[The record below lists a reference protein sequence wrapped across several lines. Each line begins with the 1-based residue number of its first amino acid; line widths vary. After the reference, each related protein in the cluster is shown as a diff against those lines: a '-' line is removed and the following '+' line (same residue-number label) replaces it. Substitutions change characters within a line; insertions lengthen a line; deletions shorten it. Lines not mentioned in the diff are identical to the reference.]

1 MSLVR
6 RPTPQRLSTLML
18 LVSLCLLPGTVLYAW
33 QFGVVVWLQTFWCVL
48 LAFGFEAGLLRLRGR
63 NVREG
68 LSDLSWLVLGLILAR
83 ALPLLV
89 PLWMIALASFAA
101 LALCK
106 HGSGGL
112 GRNRLNPAMVG
123 LGIIAICFYQ
133 QLYPAPSNQAP
144 WTFALD
150 AKEVLLQQLQLAP
163 RLSLD
168 AFAGATQLA
177 LGQFTPTTPNLS
189 GLGYVAGGLIL
200 AVLRVIRIEIP
211 LAMLASTALLCLA
224 AGHTL
229 QESLY
234 SLSLGGYLFTA
245 FFIATDPVTSPDTR
259 AGRILFGA
267 VIGVLTELIREF
279 GLYADGLCFA
289 VLAANL
295 LVPQI
300 DGLVQRMQRPWYDQ
314 RTALASGRKAD
325 AHSSIPGH
333 DRKHIGSAVA

>member
-6 RPTPQRLSTLML
+6 RPTPQRLRTVML
-18 LVSLCLLPGTVLYAW
+18 LVILCLLPGTALYAW
-33 QFGVVVWLQTFWCVL
+33 QFGVVVWLQIFWCVL
-48 LAFGFEAGLLRLRGR
+48 LALGFEAGLLRLRGC

-89 PLWMIALASFAA
+89 PLWMIALATFAA

-123 LGIIAICFYQ
+123 LGIVAICFYQ
-133 QLYPAPSNQAP
+133 QLYPAPSDHAP
-144 WTFALD
+144 WTVTLD
-150 AKEVLLQQLQLAP
+150 AKAVLLQQLQLAP
-163 RLSLD
+163 RLDLD

-177 LGQFTPTTPNLS
+177 QNEFTLTTPNLS
-189 GLGYVAGGLIL
+189 GYGYVAGGLLL
-200 AVLRVIRIEIP
+200 ACLRVIRIEIP
-211 LAMLASTALLCLA
+211 LAMLASTVLLCMA
-224 AGHTL
+224 AGHSL

-234 SLSLGGYLFTA
+234 NLSLGGYLFTA

-259 AGRILFGA
+259 AGRILFGLA
-267 VIGVLTELIREF
+267 VGALTESIREF

-300 DGLVQRMQRPWYDQ
+300 DRLALRIQRPWY
-314 RTALASGRKAD
+314 TANT
-325 AHSSIPGH
+325 
-333 DRKHIGSAVA
+333 

>member
-1 MSLVR
+1 MSLIHS
-6 RPTPQRLSTLML
+6 PTPHRLRTLML
-18 LVSLCLLPGTVLYAW
+18 LVSLCMLPGTALYAW
-33 QFGVVVWLQTFWCVL
+33 QFGTVVWLQTFWCLL
-48 LAFGFEAGLLRLRGR
+48 LALVFEAGLLRLRGCK
-63 NVREG
+63 VREG
-68 LSDLSWLVLGLILAR
+68 LGDLSWLVLGLILAR

-89 PLWMIALASFAA
+89 PLWMMALASFAA

-133 QLYPAPSNQAP
+133 LLDSAPTSQAP
-144 WTFALD
+144 WTLSLNA
-150 AKEVLLQQLQLAP
+150 EQVLLQQLQLAP
-163 RLSLD
+163 RLTLD
-168 AFAGATQLA
+168 AYAGATQLA
-177 LGQFTPTTPNLS
+177 LGQFTPVTLNLS
-189 GLGYVAGGLIL
+189 GFGYAAGGLLL
-200 AVLRVIRIEIP
+200 ALLRVIRIEIP
-211 LAMLASTALLCLA
+211 LAMLASTVALCLA

-259 AGRILFGA
+259 AGRVLFGV
-267 VIGVLTELIREF
+267 VIGSLTELIREF

-300 DGLVQRMQRPWYDQ
+300 DRLVLRMQRPWYAQ
-314 RTALASGRKAD
+314 RLELKPQENGK
-325 AHSSIPGH
+325 GE
-333 DRKHIGSAVA
+333 

>member
-1 MSLVR
+1 MSLVQ
-6 RPTPQRLSTLML
+6 RPTPHRLRTLML
-18 LVSLCLLPGTVLYAW
+18 LVSLCLLPGTALYAW
-33 QFGVVVWLQTFWCVL
+33 QFGIVVWLQAFWCVL
-48 LAFGFEAGLLRLRGR
+48 LALGFEAGLLRLRGR

-89 PLWMIALASFAA
+89 PLWMIALSSFAA
-101 LALCK
+101 IVLCK

-133 QLYPAPSNQAP
+133 QLYPAPANQAP
-144 WTFALD
+144 WTLALD

-189 GLGYVAGGLIL
+189 GFGYIAGGLIL
-200 AVLRVIRIEIP
+200 VVLRVIRIEIP
-211 LAMLASTALLCLA
+211 LAMLGSTALLCLA

-234 SLSLGGYLFTA
+234 SLSLGGLLFTA

-267 VIGVLTELIREF
+267 AIGVLTELIREF

-300 DGLVQRMQRPWYDQ
+300 DRLVQSMQRPWYDQ
-314 RTALASGRKAD
+314 RAVLAG
-325 AHSSIPGH
+325 
-333 DRKHIGSAVA
+333 

>member
-1 MSLVR
+1 MSLIR
-6 RPTPQRLSTLML
+6 SPIPHRLPTVML
-18 LVSLCLLPGTVLYAW
+18 LVSLCLMPGTALYAW
-33 QFGVVVWLQTFWCVL
+33 QFGPVVWLQTFWCVL
-48 LAFGFEAGLLRLRGR
+48 FALGFEAGLLRLRGR

-133 QLYPAPSNQAP
+133 QLYPAPSDHAP
-144 WTFALD
+144 WTLGLD
-150 AKEVLLQQLQLAP
+150 VKAVLLQQLQLAP
-163 RLSLD
+163 RLDLD

-177 LGQFTPTTPNLS
+177 QDQFTLITPNLS
-189 GLGYVAGGLIL
+189 GYGYIAGGLML

-211 LAMLASTALLCLA
+211 LAMLASTALLCMA
-224 AGHTL
+224 AGHSL

-259 AGRILFGA
+259 AGRILFG
-267 VIGVLTELIREF
+267 VTIGALTELIREF

-300 DGLVQRMQRPWYDQ
+300 DRLARRIQRPWY
-314 RTALASGRKAD
+314 LPSE
-325 AHSSIPGH
+325 HL
-333 DRKHIGSAVA
+333 GSRACVAP

>member
-1 MSLVR
+1 MSLVHS
-6 RPTPQRLSTLML
+6 PTPRRLSTLML

-33 QFGVVVWLQTFWCVL
+33 QFGPVVWLQTFWCVL
-48 LAFGFEAGLLRLRGR
+48 LALGFEAGLLHLRGQA
-63 NVREG
+63 VRAG
-68 LSDLSWLVLGLILAR
+68 LSDLSWLVFGLILAR

-89 PLWMIALASFAA
+89 PLWMMAVASLAA

-133 QLYPAPSNQAP
+133 QLYPAPTNQAP
-144 WTFALD
+144 WTLELNAT
-150 AKEVLLQQLQLAP
+150 EVLLQQLQLAP

-168 AFAGATQLA
+168 AFVGATQLA
-177 LGQFTPTTPNLS
+177 LGEYNPITPNLS
-189 GLGYVAGGLIL
+189 GYGYVAGGLIL
-200 AVLRVIRIEIP
+200 AALRVIRIEIP
-211 LAMLASTALLCLA
+211 LAMLGSTALLALA
-224 AGHTL
+224 AGHSL

-234 SLSLGGYLFTA
+234 SLSLGGCLFTA

-259 AGRILFGA
+259 GGRILFGA
-267 VIGVLTELIREF
+267 TIGVLTELIREF

-300 DGLVQRMQRPWYDQ
+300 DRLVQRTQQPWYHE
-314 RTALASGRKAD
+314 RTVLAG
-325 AHSSIPGH
+325 
-333 DRKHIGSAVA
+333 

>member
-1 MSLVR
+1 MSLVH
-6 RPTPQRLSTLML
+6 RPAPHRLQTLML
-18 LVSLCLLPGTVLYAW
+18 LVSLCLLPGTALYAW
-33 QFGVVVWLQTFWCVL
+33 QFGSVVWLQTFWCVL
-48 LAFGFEAGLLRLRGR
+48 LALGFEAGLLRLRRR

-133 QLYPAPSNQAP
+133 QLYPAPSNLAP
-144 WTFALD
+144 WTLTLD

-177 LGQFTPTTPNLS
+177 LGEFTPTTPNLS
-189 GLGYVAGGLIL
+189 GYGYIAGGLIL
-200 AVLRVIRIEIP
+200 AVLRMIRIEIP
-211 LAMLASTALLCLA
+211 LAMLGSTALLCLA
-224 AGHTL
+224 AGHTP

-234 SLSLGGYLFTA
+234 SLSLGGLLFTA

-267 VIGVLTELIREF
+267 TIGALTELIREF

-300 DGLVQRMQRPWYDQ
+300 DRLVQSLQRPWYDQ
-314 RTALASGRKAD
+314 RAVLAG
-325 AHSSIPGH
+325 
-333 DRKHIGSAVA
+333 

>member
-1 MSLVR
+1 MSLVH
-6 RPTPQRLSTLML
+6 RPTPHRLRTLML

-33 QFGVVVWLQTFWCVL
+33 QFGTVVWLQTFWCVL
-48 LAFGFEAGLLRLRGR
+48 LALGFEAGLLRLRGHD
-63 NVREG
+63 VRKG

-89 PLWMIALASFAA
+89 PLWMMAVASFAA

-133 QLYPAPSNQAP
+133 QLYPAPTNQAP
-144 WTFALD
+144 WTLD
-150 AKEVLLQQLQLAP
+150 LSTAEVLLQQLQLAP

-177 LGQFTPTTPNLS
+177 LGEYKPITPNLS
-189 GLGYVAGGLIL
+189 GYGYVAGGLIL
-200 AVLRVIRIEIP
+200 ATLRVIRIEIP
-211 LAMLASTALLCLA
+211 LAMLGSTALLCLA
-224 AGHTL
+224 AGYSL

-234 SLSLGGYLFTA
+234 SLSLGGCLFTA
-245 FFIATDPVTSPDTR
+245 FFIATDPVTSPDSR
-259 AGRILFGA
+259 GGRILFGA
-267 VIGVLTELIREF
+267 TIGVLTELIREF

-300 DGLVQRMQRPWYDQ
+300 NGLMQRAQRPWYDQ
-314 RTALASGRKAD
+314 RAVLAG
-325 AHSSIPGH
+325 
-333 DRKHIGSAVA
+333 

>member
-1 MSLVR
+1 MSLVH
-6 RPTPQRLSTLML
+6 RPAPHRLRTLML
-18 LVSLCLLPGTVLYAW
+18 LVSLCLLPGTALYAW
-33 QFGVVVWLQTFWCVL
+33 QFGSVVWLQTFWCVL
-48 LAFGFEAGLLRLRGR
+48 LALGFEAGLLRLRRR

-133 QLYPAPSNQAP
+133 QLYPAPSNLAP
-144 WTFALD
+144 WTLTLD

-168 AFAGATQLA
+168 AYAGATQLA
-177 LGQFTPTTPNLS
+177 LGEFTPTTPNLS
-189 GLGYVAGGLIL
+189 GYGYIAGGLIL

-211 LAMLASTALLCLA
+211 LAMLGSTALLCLA
-224 AGHTL
+224 AGHTP

-234 SLSLGGYLFTA
+234 SLSLGGLLFTA

-267 VIGVLTELIREF
+267 TIGALTELIREF

-300 DGLVQRMQRPWYDQ
+300 DRLVQSLQRPWYDQ
-314 RTALASGRKAD
+314 RAVLAG
-325 AHSSIPGH
+325 
-333 DRKHIGSAVA
+333 

>member
-1 MSLVR
+1 MSLVHS
-6 RPTPQRLSTLML
+6 PTPHRLRTLML

-33 QFGVVVWLQTFWCVL
+33 QFGPVVWLQTFWCVL
-48 LAFGFEAGLLRLRGR
+48 LALGFEAGLLHLRGQA
-63 NVREG
+63 VREG
-68 LSDLSWLVLGLILAR
+68 LSDLSWLVFGLILAR

-89 PLWMIALASFAA
+89 PLWMMAVASLAA

-133 QLYPAPSNQAP
+133 QLYPAPANQAP
-144 WTFALD
+144 WTLELD
-150 AKEVLLQQLQLAP
+150 AGEVLLQQLQLAP

-177 LGQFTPTTPNLS
+177 LGEYNPITPNLS
-189 GLGYVAGGLIL
+189 GYGYVAGGLIL
-200 AVLRVIRIEIP
+200 AALRVIRIEIP
-211 LAMLASTALLCLA
+211 LAMLGSTALLALA
-224 AGHTL
+224 AGHSL

-234 SLSLGGYLFTA
+234 SLSLGGCLFTA

-259 AGRILFGA
+259 GGRILFGA
-267 VIGVLTELIREF
+267 TIGVLTELIREF

-289 VLAANL
+289 ILAANL

-300 DGLVQRMQRPWYDQ
+300 DRLVQRTQQPWYHE
-314 RTALASGRKAD
+314 RAVLAG
-325 AHSSIPGH
+325 
-333 DRKHIGSAVA
+333 

>member
-1 MSLVR
+1 MSLIHSSA
-6 RPTPQRLSTLML
+6 PHRLRTLML
-18 LVSLCLLPGTVLYAW
+18 LVSLCLLPGTALYAW
-33 QFGVVVWLQTFWCVL
+33 QFGIVVWLQTFWCVL
-48 LAFGFEAGLLRLRGR
+48 LAFGFEAGLLRLRGSD
-63 NVREG
+63 VRAG

-144 WTFALD
+144 WTFTLG

-177 LGQFTPTTPNLS
+177 LGQFNPITPNLS
-189 GLGYVAGGLIL
+189 GLGYIAGGLL
-200 AVLRVIRIEIP
+200 LGLLKVIRIEIP
-211 LAMLASTALLCLA
+211 LAMLVSAAVLCLA
-224 AGHTL
+224 TGHSP

-234 SLSLGGYLFTA
+234 NLSLGGFLFTA
-245 FFIATDPVTSPDTR
+245 FFIATDPVTSPDTP
-259 AGRILFGA
+259 AGRVLFGA
-267 VIGVLTELIREF
+267 IIGVLTELIREF

-300 DGLVQRMQRPWYDQ
+300 DRLVLSMQRPWYSE
-314 RTALASGRKAD
+314 RPVLRASA
-325 AHSSIPGH
+325 AT
-333 DRKHIGSAVA
+333 

>member
-1 MSLVR
+1 MSLVQ
-6 RPTPQRLSTLML
+6 RPTPHRLRTLML
-18 LVSLCLLPGTVLYAW
+18 LVSLCLLPGTALYAW
-33 QFGVVVWLQTFWCVL
+33 QFGIVVWLQVFWCVL
-48 LAFGFEAGLLRLRGR
+48 LALGFEAGLLHLRGHD
-63 NVREG
+63 VRKG

-133 QLYPAPSNQAP
+133 QLYPAPANQAP
-144 WTFALD
+144 WTLALD

-177 LGQFTPTTPNLS
+177 LGEYNPITPNLS
-189 GLGYVAGGLIL
+189 GYGYVAGGLIL
-200 AVLRVIRIEIP
+200 AALRVIRIEIP
-211 LAMLASTALLCLA
+211 LAMLGSTALLCLA
-224 AGHTL
+224 AGHSL

-234 SLSLGGYLFTA
+234 SLSLGGCLFTA

-267 VIGVLTELIREF
+267 AIGVLTELIREF

-300 DGLVQRMQRPWYDQ
+300 DRLVQGMQRPWYDQ
-314 RTALASGRKAD
+314 RAVLAG
-325 AHSSIPGH
+325 
-333 DRKHIGSAVA
+333 

>member
-1 MSLVR
+1 
-6 RPTPQRLSTLML
+6 ML
-18 LVSLCLLPGTVLYAW
+18 LVSLCLLPGTALYAW

-48 LAFGFEAGLLRLRGR
+48 LAFGFEAALLRLRGC
-63 NVREG
+63 NVRAG

-123 LGIIAICFYQ
+123 LGIIALCFYQ
-133 QLYPAPSNQAP
+133 QLYPAPSNLAP

-163 RLSLD
+163 RLALD
-168 AFAGATQLA
+168 AVAGATQLA
-177 LGQFTPTTPNLS
+177 LGEFTPTTPNLS
-189 GLGYVAGGLIL
+189 GIGYIAGGLLLGIL
-200 AVLRVIRIEIP
+200 KVIRIEIP
-211 LAMLASTALLCLA
+211 LAMLASTIALCMA
-224 AGHTL
+224 AGHSPE
-229 QESLY
+229 ESLY
-234 SLSLGGYLFTA
+234 SLSLGGYVFTA
-245 FFIATDPVTSPDTR
+245 FFIATDPVTSPDTP
-259 AGRILFGA
+259 AGRILFG
-267 VIGVLTELIREF
+267 VIIGALTELIREF

-300 DGLVQRMQRPWYDQ
+300 DQLVRNIQHAWSSERPGLRLQEAFQGLAVSPAVSAR
-314 RTALASGRKAD
+314 AL
-325 AHSSIPGH
+325 
-333 DRKHIGSAVA
+333 

>member
-1 MSLVR
+1 MSLIR
-6 RPTPQRLSTLML
+6 RPTPHKLRTVML
-18 LVSLCLLPGTVLYAW
+18 LVSLCIMPGTVLYAW
-33 QFGVVVWLQTFWCVL
+33 QFGSVVWLQTFWCVL
-48 LAFGFEAGLLRLRGR
+48 LALGFEAGLLRLRGQK
-63 NVREG
+63 VREG

-89 PLWMIALASFAA
+89 PLWMIALACFAA

-133 QLYPAPSNQAP
+133 QLYPAPSNYAP
-144 WTFALD
+144 WTITLD
-150 AKEVLLQQLQLAP
+150 AKAVLLQQLQLAP
-163 RLSLD
+163 RLDLD

-177 LGQFTPTTPNLS
+177 KNQFTWITPNLS
-189 GLGYVAGGLIL
+189 GYGYIAGGLIL

-211 LAMLASTALLCLA
+211 LAMLASTVVLCLA
-224 AGHTL
+224 AGHTP
-229 QESLY
+229 QEAVY
-234 SLSLGGYLFTA
+234 NLSLGGYLFTA
-245 FFIATDPVTSPDTR
+245 FFIATDPVTSPNTR
-259 AGRILFGA
+259 AGRILFGVAIGA
-267 VIGVLTELIREF
+267 VTELIREF

-300 DGLVQRMQRPWYDQ
+300 DQLVLRLQRPWYHAK
-314 RTALASGRKAD
+314 TS
-325 AHSSIPGH
+325 H
-333 DRKHIGSAVA
+333 

>member
-1 MSLVR
+1 MSLVQ
-6 RPTPQRLSTLML
+6 RPTPHSLRTIML

-33 QFGVVVWLQTFWCVL
+33 QFGTVVWLQTFWCVL
-48 LAFGFEAGLLRLRGR
+48 LALGFEAGLLRLRGHD
-63 NVREG
+63 VRKG

-89 PLWMIALASFAA
+89 PLWIMAVASFAA
-101 LALCK
+101 LVLCK

-123 LGIIAICFYQ
+123 LGIVAICFYQ
-133 QLYPAPSNQAP
+133 QLYPAPTNQTP
-144 WTFALD
+144 WTLALD
-150 AKEVLLQQLQLAP
+150 AREVLLQQLQLAP

-177 LGQFTPTTPNLS
+177 LGEYNPITPNLS
-189 GLGYVAGGLIL
+189 GYGYVAGGLIL
-200 AVLRVIRIEIP
+200 AALRVIRIEIP
-211 LAMLASTALLCLA
+211 LAMLGSTALLCLA
-224 AGHTL
+224 AGHSL

-234 SLSLGGYLFTA
+234 SLSLGGCLFTA

-267 VIGVLTELIREF
+267 TIGMLTELIREF

-300 DGLVQRMQRPWYDQ
+300 DRLVQGMQRPWYDQ
-314 RTALASGRKAD
+314 RAVLAG
-325 AHSSIPGH
+325 
-333 DRKHIGSAVA
+333 

>member
-6 RPTPQRLSTLML
+6 RPNPQRLRTVML
-18 LVSLCLLPGTVLYAW
+18 LVILCLLPGTALYAW
-33 QFGVVVWLQTFWCVL
+33 QFGVVVWLQIFWCVL
-48 LAFGFEAGLLRLRGR
+48 LALGFEAGLLRLRGR

-123 LGIIAICFYQ
+123 LGIVAICFYQ
-133 QLYPAPSNQAP
+133 QLYPSPSNYAP
-144 WTFALD
+144 WTVTLD
-150 AKEVLLQQLQLAP
+150 AKAVLLQQLQLVP
-163 RLSLD
+163 RLDLD
-168 AFAGATQLA
+168 AFTGATQLA
-177 LGQFTPTTPNLS
+177 QNEFTLITHNLS
-189 GLGYVAGGLIL
+189 GYGYIAGGLIL
-200 AVLRVIRIEIP
+200 AFLRVIRIEIP
-211 LAMLASTALLCLA
+211 LAMLASTVLLCMA
-224 AGHTL
+224 AGHSL

-259 AGRILFGA
+259 AGRILFGVA
-267 VIGVLTELIREF
+267 VGALTELIREF

-289 VLAANL
+289 VLAGNL

-300 DGLVQRMQRPWYDQ
+300 DRLVLRIQRPWY
-314 RTALASGRKAD
+314 TANT
-325 AHSSIPGH
+325 
-333 DRKHIGSAVA
+333 

>member
-1 MSLVR
+1 MSLIR
-6 RPTPQRLSTLML
+6 RPTAHLQLRTVML
-18 LVSLCLLPGTVLYAW
+18 LVSLCLLPGTALYAW
-33 QFGVVVWLQTFWCVL
+33 QFGVMVWLQTFWCVL
-48 LAFGFEAGLLRLRGR
+48 LALGFEAGLLRLRGR
-63 NVREG
+63 NVRAG

-123 LGIIAICFYQ
+123 LGIVAICFYQ
-133 QLYPAPSNQAP
+133 QLYPAPSNYAP
-144 WTFALD
+144 WTVTLD
-150 AKEVLLQQLQLAP
+150 AKAVLLQQLQLVP
-163 RLSLD
+163 RLDLD

-177 LGQFTPTTPNLS
+177 QNEFTLITPNLS
-189 GLGYVAGGLIL
+189 GYGYIAGGLIL
-200 AVLRVIRIEIP
+200 AFLRVIRIEIP
-211 LAMLASTALLCLA
+211 LAMLASTVLVCMA
-224 AGHTL
+224 AGHSL

-259 AGRILFGA
+259 AGRILFGVA
-267 VIGVLTELIREF
+267 VGALTELIREF

-300 DGLVQRMQRPWYDQ
+300 DRLVLRIQRPWY
-314 RTALASGRKAD
+314 TANT
-325 AHSSIPGH
+325 
-333 DRKHIGSAVA
+333 

>member
-1 MSLVR
+1 MSLVH
-6 RPTPQRLSTLML
+6 RPAPHRLRTLML
-18 LVSLCLLPGTVLYAW
+18 LVSLCLLPGTALYAW
-33 QFGVVVWLQTFWCVL
+33 QFGSVVWLQTFWCVL
-48 LAFGFEAGLLRLRGR
+48 LALGFEAGLLRLRRR

-133 QLYPAPSNQAP
+133 QLYPAPSNLAP
-144 WTFALD
+144 WTLTLD

-177 LGQFTPTTPNLS
+177 LGEFTPTTPNLS
-189 GLGYVAGGLIL
+189 GYGDIAGGLIL

-211 LAMLASTALLCLA
+211 LAMLGSTALLCLA
-224 AGHTL
+224 AGHTPP
-229 QESLY
+229 ESLY
-234 SLSLGGYLFTA
+234 SLSLGGLLVTA

-267 VIGVLTELIREF
+267 TIGALTELIREF

-300 DGLVQRMQRPWYDQ
+300 DRLVQSLQRPWYDQ
-314 RTALASGRKAD
+314 RAVLAG
-325 AHSSIPGH
+325 
-333 DRKHIGSAVA
+333 

>member
-1 MSLVR
+1 MSLIHS
-6 RPTPQRLSTLML
+6 PAPQRLRTLML

-48 LAFGFEAGLLRLRGR
+48 LAMGFEAGLLRLRGR

-101 LALCK
+101 LVLCK

-133 QLYPAPSNQAP
+133 LLYPAPSNHAP
-144 WTFALD
+144 WTLALS
-150 AKEVLLQQLQLAP
+150 AEQVLLQQLQLAP
-163 RLSLD
+163 RLVLD
-168 AFAGATQLA
+168 AFAGATQLT
-177 LGQFTPTTPNLS
+177 LDQFNPITPNLS
-189 GLGYVAGGLIL
+189 GLGYIAGGL
-200 AVLRVIRIEIP
+200 VLGVLKVIRIEIP
-211 LAMLASTALLCLA
+211 LAMLASAALLCLA
-224 AGHTL
+224 TGHSP

-234 SLSLGGYLFTA
+234 NLSLGGFLFTA
-245 FFIATDPVTSPDTR
+245 FFIATDPVTSPDTP
-259 AGRILFGA
+259 AGRVLFGA
-267 VIGVLTELIREF
+267 IIGVLTELIREF

-300 DGLVQRMQRPWYDQ
+300 DRLALCLQRPWYGERPALKLQ
-314 RTALASGRKAD
+314 GTGALAG
-325 AHSSIPGH
+325 
-333 DRKHIGSAVA
+333 

>member
-1 MSLVR
+1 MSLIFR
-6 RPTPQRLSTLML
+6 STAHRQLRTIML
-18 LVSLCLLPGTVLYAW
+18 LVSLCLLPGTALYAW
-33 QFGVVVWLQTFWCVL
+33 QFGIVVWLQTFWCVL
-48 LAFGFEAGLLRLRGR
+48 LALGFEAGLLRLRGR

-133 QLYPAPSNQAP
+133 QLYPAPSNYAP
-144 WTFALD
+144 WTLALD
-150 AKEVLLQQLQLAP
+150 AKAVLLQQLQLAP
-163 RLSLD
+163 RLNLD

-177 LGQFTPTTPNLS
+177 KNQFTLITPNLS
-189 GLGYVAGGLIL
+189 GYGYIAGGLML

-211 LAMLASTALLCLA
+211 LAMLASTVLLCMA
-224 AGHTL
+224 AGHNL

-234 SLSLGGYLFTA
+234 NLSLGGYLFTA

-259 AGRILFGA
+259 AGRILFGVTIGA
-267 VIGVLTELIREF
+267 VTELIREF

-300 DGLVQRMQRPWYDQ
+300 DGLVLRLQSPWYT
-314 RTALASGRKAD
+314 RTPGTQSVCSG
-325 AHSSIPGH
+325 
-333 DRKHIGSAVA
+333 

>member
-1 MSLVR
+1 MSLIL
-6 RPTPQRLSTLML
+6 RPTPHRLRTVML
-18 LVSLCLLPGTVLYAW
+18 LVSLCLLPGTALYAW

-48 LAFGFEAGLLRLRGR
+48 LALGFESALLRLRGR

-83 ALPLLV
+83 ALPLMV
-89 PLWMIALASFAA
+89 PLWMMALASFAA

-133 QLYPAPSNQAP
+133 QLYPAPSNYAP
-144 WTFALD
+144 WTLAMG
-150 AKEVLLQQLQLAP
+150 AKEVLLQQLQLTAP
-163 RLSLD
+163 LDLD
-168 AFAGATQLA
+168 AFAGATQLSRNQ
-177 LGQFTPTTPNLS
+177 LTPITPNLS
-189 GLGYVAGGLIL
+189 GYGYIAGGLML

-211 LAMLASTALLCLA
+211 LALLASAALLCMA
-224 AGHTL
+224 AGHSP

-234 SLSLGGYLFTA
+234 NLSLGGLLFTA

-259 AGRILFGA
+259 AGRILFG
-267 VIGVLTELIREF
+267 VTIGVLTEMIREF

-300 DGLVQRMQRPWYDQ
+300 DRLVLRIQRPWYI
-314 RTALASGRKAD
+314 AD
-325 AHSSIPGH
+325 RVESVRSDPSRGE
-333 DRKHIGSAVA
+333 G

>member
-1 MSLVR
+1 MSLIL
-6 RPTPQRLSTLML
+6 RPAPHRLRTVML

-48 LAFGFEAGLLRLRGR
+48 LAFGFEAGLLRLRGLD
-63 NVREG
+63 VRAG

-89 PLWMIALASFAA
+89 PLWMMALASFAA

-133 QLYPAPSNQAP
+133 QLYPAPSNHAP
-144 WTFALD
+144 WTHGLGAR
-150 AKEVLLQQLQLAP
+150 EVLLQQLQLAP
-163 RLSLD
+163 PLALD
-168 AFAGATQLA
+168 AFAGATQLSRDQ
-177 LGQFTPTTPNLS
+177 LTPITPNLS
-189 GLGYVAGGLIL
+189 GYGYVAGGLIL

-224 AGHTL
+224 AGHSP

-234 SLSLGGYLFTA
+234 SLSLGGLLFTA

-259 AGRILFGA
+259 TGRILFGVA
-267 VIGVLTELIREF
+267 IGVLTELIREF

-300 DGLVQRMQRPWYDQ
+300 DQLVRRLQRPWY
-314 RTALASGRKAD
+314 AASR
-325 AHSSIPGH
+325 S
-333 DRKHIGSAVA
+333 